1 MAEPLAGSLARR
13 LSLELAGI
21 AALLSV
27 LLYLAVRSL
36 SAEAAVSTHDGILG
50 ASVEAIAE
58 QLGTDGSRVL
68 LDLPYGALAML
79 GAVSDD
85 RVFYRVTT
93 ASETLTG
100 YEDLPLPQRL
110 PGPGE
115 TTFFDASYRGS
126 PVRIAA
132 LSRRITVDSRPLA
145 VVTLVAQTLDGQ
157 RDIVSRV
164 AARATLLGAGSFA
177 LAGALG
183 ALAVGRA
190 VAPLRRVA
198 SALERRGAQDLSP
211 LAEPLPREL
220 APLGAALDGFI
231 GRLDASLERTETFIA
246 EAAHHVRTPLAV
258 VRTRAETALRQS
270 SDSEV
275 RATLRAAVR
284 AVDESARSADQLLE
298 HAMVTHRSERMM
310 RERLAIDELVM
321 RLVRSFEPLAEL
333 RDLQLHVSVEPG
345 LDVIGDRVQIETAL
359 RNLLDNALKYSTADS
374 TIQVSACRVGAG
386 VDVGVRDR
394 GRGLQG
400 INVDGLTERYR
411 RGSNVADVVGS
422 GLGLAIVTQVA
433 SAHGGRFSIAAA
445 DDRGT
450 LARLWLP
457 GASACSGHCP

>member
-1 MAEPLAGSLARR
+1 MGEPAAGSLARR
-13 LSLELAGI
+13 LSLELAAI

-36 SAEAAVSTHDGILG
+36 STEAAVTTHDGILG

-58 QLGTDGSRVL
+58 QLGTDGSGVL
-68 LDLPYGALAML
+68 VDLPYGALAML

-85 RVFYRVTT
+85 RVFYRITT
-93 ASETLTG
+93 ARETLTG
-100 YEDLPLPQRL
+100 YDDLPLPERL

-115 TTFFDASYRGS
+115 TTFFNESYRGS

-132 LSRRITVDSRPLA
+132 LSRRITVGSGSLG

-157 RDIVSRV
+157 RDIVARV
-164 AARATLLGAGSFA
+164 AGRATLLGAGSFA

-183 ALAVGRA
+183 ALAVARA

-198 SALERRGAQDLSP
+198 SALERRGAQDLTP

-270 SDSEV
+270 GDSDV
-275 RATLRAAVR
+275 RATLRALVR

-298 HAMVTHRSERMM
+298 HAMVTHRSERMT
-310 RERLAIDELVM
+310 RERLAIDDLLH
-321 RLVRSFEPLAEL
+321 RLLRSFEPLVEL
-333 RDLQLHVSVEPG
+333 RDLQMRVTVEAGLHTVA
-345 LDVIGDRVQIETAL
+345 DRVQIETAL
-359 RNLLDNALKYSTADS
+359 RNLLDNALKYSSADS
-374 TIQVSACRVGAG
+374 LIEVTAHRDHGGILIS
-386 VDVGVRDR
+386 VRDQ

-400 INVDGLTERYR
+400 ISVDRLTERYR

-422 GLGLAIVTQVA
+422 GLGLAIVSQVA
-433 SAHGGRFSIAAA
+433 SAHAGRFNIGAAP
-445 DDRGT
+445 DRGT
-450 LARLWLP
+450 IACLWLP
-457 GASACSGHCP
+457 AAHS